1 MSLMS
6 YKKHLN
12 EKFLKNEL
20 KTSKSRFFFIFL
32 ERENITAE
40 AKDLEFL
47 RSKTELKNR
56 VTDYDVIKSS

>member
-1 MSLMS
+1 MS

-12 EKFLKNEL
+12 EKFKKNEL
-20 KTSKSRFFFIFL
+20 KTSKSRFFFIFF

-47 RSKTELKNR
+47 SSKTELKNR